1 MIAIVQNATYFKI
14 DFQKSSTFKV
24 PISMQTKYQKIQL
37 FRYVRGCRGKVDLYI
52 KDTSVYTHTHTHC
65 TTRMKKKRR
74 KGNRAIRVI
83 LMCRENGTHD
93 S

>member
-1 MIAIVQNATYFKI
+1 MIAIIQNATYFKI

-52 KDTSVYTHTHTHC
+52 KDTSVYTHTHTLYN
-65 TTRMKKKRR
+65 TDEKKK
-74 KGNRAIRVI
+74 KEEKVTEPYA
-83 LMCRENGTHD
+83 LF
-93 S
+93 